1 MDQKTID
8 RINELARKAKTEGLT
23 PEEKEEQKKLR
34 TEYIAVIR
42 MNLRA
47 QLDNI
52 DIQEKD
58 GSITNL
64 GEKYGLKKEIRKYV
78 FAKRK
83 EMTQEEADR
92 LSMSIFEKVVSL
104 PEFKEASCVYAYVD
118 YNKEASTRE
127 IIRKAWENGKRV
139 AVPKVTG
146 PHE

>member
-1 MDQKTID
+1 MISKEQIN
-8 RINELARKAKTEGLT
+8 RINELARKAKTVGLT

-64 GEKYGLKKEIRKYV
+64 GDKYGLKKG
-78 FAKRK
+78 
-83 EMTQEEADR
+83 
-92 LSMSIFEKVVSL
+92 
-104 PEFKEASCVYAYVD
+104 
-118 YNKEASTRE
+118 N
-127 IIRKAWENGKRV
+127 
-139 AVPKVTG
+139 
-146 PHE
+146 

>member
-64 GEKYGLKKEIRKYV
+64 GEKYGLKLEN
-78 FAKRK
+78 
-83 EMTQEEADR
+83 
-92 LSMSIFEKVVSL
+92 MSLQNVK
-104 PEFKEASCVYAYVD
+104 K
-118 YNKEASTRE
+118 
-127 IIRKAWENGKRV
+127 
-139 AVPKVTG
+139 
-146 PHE
+146 